1 MQKKAYIAPTSEIIS
16 LNTEAPILAGSVTV
30 DIDTTPEQDD
40 VTFQS
45 FKEQNTTYWD

>member
-1 MQKKAYIAPTSEIIS
+1 MQKKAYITPASEVIS
-16 LNTEAPILAGSVTV
+16 LSTEAPILAGSTTV
-30 DIDTTPEQDD
+30 DTGTAPEQDN